1 MDSSYF
7 NIVSLLLIFRNH
19 ITEIIKC
26 SKWHV
31 YYAPIL
37 NTPSIGDEIDYGQE
51 PVQNRNFT
59 ENLIFKSIKLENQLI
74 EKYFQKM
81 ANIVNKKI
89 EYVLRT

>member
-1 MDSSYF
+1 MITNT
-7 NIVSLLLIFRNH
+7 NIILSG
-19 ITEIIKC
+19 IIRWPPTIP
-26 SKWHV
+26 SFTLV
-31 YYAPIL
+31 EQIPIV
-37 NTPSIGDEIDYGQE
+37 TKDEIDYGQE

-59 ENLIFKSIKLENQLI
+59 ENLVFKCIKLENQLI